1 MQALPELSW
10 TSCPKLDK
18 KFHPFSAVLRPDLPM
33 AVDLKVARVV
43 VANMGGEIIVTMAAE
58 AAVEAATVE
67 AATVEAATVEAA
79 GADMEAVRVGIRKMK
94 ETKSQLA
101 VLLVFF
107 VCVVNLNIIQEKYT
121 TLYTSSANAEVI
133 YRCCCCCCCCF
144 RASFASSVW

>member
-1 MQALPELSW
+1 
-10 TSCPKLDK
+10 
-18 KFHPFSAVLRPDLPM
+18 M

-58 AAVEAATVE
+58 AAVE